1 LILLFRHSKIHA
13 EMRYRIDSLD
23 ERNAVV
29 ERLREFIRLNYVTG
43 ADVAKRIGF
52 RDEMVYSWLAGK
64 SRPAE
69 PERVT
74 AFLDSL
80 PAEKSGFAPTGY
92 EYREIQELARYPE
105 AAPLP
110 VLQAG

>member
-43 ADVAKRIGF
+43 ADVAWYNRWQ
-52 RDEMVYSWLAGK
+52 V
-64 SRPAE
+64 
-69 PERVT
+69 ERVST
-74 AFLDSL
+74 A
-80 PAEKSGFAPTGY
+80 
-92 EYREIQELARYPE
+92 IQRHDANERQNAVE
-105 AAPLP
+105 SE
-110 VLQAG
+110 